1 MNVIVFCLRAGIGCL
16 FGLMCIYSLTEG
28 EIIGTLANLSATI
41 VILLPLAR
49 VLYFHQKLLPAS
61 VLTKGFTVQ
70 KRLRWTRV
78 SFGFLFAFS
87 GSGNILA
94 KDYSG
99 TGVLL
104 LGLFLLAPFSSNR
117 VFTYDPSP
125 VQGAAATAPWNK
137 RMTRLV
143 IIRTLGLTFILFGL
157 GSYLDTS
164 GDIKNPYIFGHVLIT
179 IGVLLVFIRQM
190 GLLFNRGKTAG
201 NEAEPVVGGATG
213 IGAGMGM
220 GADVVEAVGVG
231 ASTTTVGNAGAT
243 ATVASAGV
251 GMDVVEAVGGDLQ
264 RLSGEYMTLLQLEP
278 GKKGPAYGDFLN
290 KLFALYDF
298 SARSDFRVNGNE
310 INGSFE
316 LDGQTY
322 ILLAK
327 WQEQKNGHDDLLLFN
342 GKVEARS
349 TWARGIFISDAGFT
363 NEGLETFARG
373 KRTSIIGMDGQDI
386 RLILG
391 GTVSLVE
398 AIKRKARRAVETNHS
413 FVPLQK
419 LI

>member
-1 MNVIVFCLRAGIGCL
+1 M
-16 FGLMCIYSLTEG
+16 
-28 EIIGTLANLSATI
+28 
-41 VILLPLAR
+41 
-49 VLYFHQKLLPAS
+49 
-61 VLTKGFTVQ
+61 
-70 KRLRWTRV
+70 
-78 SFGFLFAFS
+78 
-87 GSGNILA
+87 
-94 KDYSG
+94 
-99 TGVLL
+99 
-104 LGLFLLAPFSSNR
+104 
-117 VFTYDPSP
+117 
-125 VQGAAATAPWNK
+125 
-137 RMTRLV
+137 
-143 IIRTLGLTFILFGL
+143 
-157 GSYLDTS
+157 
-164 GDIKNPYIFGHVLIT
+164 
-179 IGVLLVFIRQM
+179 
-190 GLLFNRGKTAG
+190 
-201 NEAEPVVGGATG
+201 
-213 IGAGMGM
+213 
-220 GADVVEAVGVG
+220 
-231 ASTTTVGNAGAT
+231 
-243 ATVASAGV
+243 
-251 GMDVVEAVGGDLQ
+251 
-264 RLSGEYMTLLQLEP
+264 
-278 GKKGPAYGDFLN
+278 
-290 KLFALYDF
+290 YDF